1 MSAHQAEINRLN
13 ALRAITNKQIQQ
25 QVSGP
30 CYMRSFSSG
39 PSSSVSAMS
48 MSSGGS
54 HRAESSCSDN
64 LDELDQGYS
73 KDTMDSGVF
82 FNRIN
87 EDRLSQMLAELRHGS
102 EEFE

>member
-1 MSAHQAEINRLN
+1 MSAHHAEINRLN

-39 PSSSVSAMS
+39 PSSSVTA

-54 HRAESSCSDN
+54 PRAESSCSDSP
-64 LDELDQGYS
+64 DEQDYS
-73 KDTMDSGVF
+73 KDTVDSGVF
-82 FNRIN
+82 FNRMN
-87 EDRLSQMLAELRHGS
+87 EDKLSQMLAELRHGS

>member
-13 ALRAITNKQIQQ
+13 ALRAITNKQMQQ

-39 PSSSVSAMS
+39 PSSSVTA

-54 HRAESSCSDN
+54 PRAESSCSDN
-64 LDELDQGYS
+64 SDDQDYS
-73 KDTMDSGVF
+73 KDTVDSGVF
-82 FNRIN
+82 FNRMN
-87 EDRLSQMLAELRHGS
+87 EDQLSQMLAELRHGS

>member
-1 MSAHQAEINRLN
+1 MSAHHAEINRLN

-39 PSSSVSAMS
+39 PSSSVTAMS

-54 HRAESSCSDN
+54 PRA
-64 LDELDQGYS
+64 
-73 KDTMDSGVF
+73 
-82 FNRIN
+82 
-87 EDRLSQMLAELRHGS
+87 
-102 EEFE
+102 

>member
-39 PSSSVSAMS
+39 PSSSVTA

-54 HRAESSCSDN
+54 PRAESSCSDN
-64 LDELDQGYS
+64 PDEEDYS
-73 KDTMDSGVF
+73 KDTVDSGVF
-82 FNRIN
+82 FNRMN
-87 EDRLSQMLAELRHGS
+87 EDQLSQMLAELRHGS